1 MKKSEL
7 EERRKLLN
15 NINSDSV
22 NDFEDIVISGQ
33 AYDSA
38 AKIVHIPLES
48 LVEYSDDAF
57 KTATG
62 RDQPFKAYSKEN
74 LDTLAKSIKE
84 NGVINPIIVRPLD
97 NGTYQILAG
106 RNRKRAARLCGKET
120 IPAIIRSDIDDDSAA
135 LIMLDT
141 NLEQRPNL
149 SYSEKAYAYKMRV
162 DLYKSKG
169 KRTDVS
175 GGRRQD
181 VLSDVGKDNN
191 DSRRMVAYLIRLTY
205 LIVPLMEMVDEGKLG
220 FKIGVSISYLK
231 PETQSLLY
239 SYIILTGHKVKQFQI
254 KELNVL
260 DKCGTVNT
268 ETLKTL
274 FQNTEKTKNC
284 GYTVSPDI
292 LSKYA
297 DILPDTGE
305 IERLFTEFLENYR
318 CSLNKNDL
326 VQRVH

>member
-149 SYSEKAYAYKMRV
+149 SYSEKTYAYKMR
-162 DLYKSKG
+162 D
-169 KRTDVS
+169 
-175 GGRRQD
+175 
-181 VLSDVGKDNN
+181 
-191 DSRRMVAYLIRLTY
+191 
-205 LIVPLMEMVDEGKLG
+205 
-220 FKIGVSISYLK
+220 
-231 PETQSLLY
+231 
-239 SYIILTGHKVKQFQI
+239 
-254 KELNVL
+254 
-260 DKCGTVNT
+260 
-268 ETLKTL
+268 
-274 FQNTEKTKNC
+274 
-284 GYTVSPDI
+284 
-292 LSKYA
+292 
-297 DILPDTGE
+297 
-305 IERLFTEFLENYR
+305 
-318 CSLNKNDL
+318 
-326 VQRVH
+326 

>member
-1 MKKSEL
+1 
-7 EERRKLLN
+7 
-15 NINSDSV
+15 
-22 NDFEDIVISGQ
+22 
-33 AYDSA
+33 
-38 AKIVHIPLES
+38 
-48 LVEYSDDAF
+48 
-57 KTATG
+57 
-62 RDQPFKAYSKEN
+62 
-74 LDTLAKSIKE
+74 
-84 NGVINPIIVRPLD
+84 
-97 NGTYQILAG
+97 
-106 RNRKRAARLCGKET
+106 
-120 IPAIIRSDIDDDSAA
+120 
-135 LIMLDT
+135 
-141 NLEQRPNL
+141 
-149 SYSEKAYAYKMRV
+149 
-162 DLYKSKG
+162 
-169 KRTDVS
+169 
-175 GGRRQD
+175 
-181 VLSDVGKDNN
+181 
-191 DSRRMVAYLIRLTY
+191 
-205 LIVPLMEMVDEGKLG
+205 MEMVDEGKLG

-239 SYIILTGHKVKQFQI
+239 SDIILTGHKVKQFQI

>member
-1 MKKSEL
+1 
-7 EERRKLLN
+7 
-15 NINSDSV
+15 
-22 NDFEDIVISGQ
+22 
-33 AYDSA
+33 
-38 AKIVHIPLES
+38 
-48 LVEYSDDAF
+48 
-57 KTATG
+57 
-62 RDQPFKAYSKEN
+62 
-74 LDTLAKSIKE
+74 
-84 NGVINPIIVRPLD
+84 
-97 NGTYQILAG
+97 
-106 RNRKRAARLCGKET
+106 
-120 IPAIIRSDIDDDSAA
+120 
-135 LIMLDT
+135 MLDT

-191 DSRRMVAYLIRLTY
+191 DSRRMVAYLIRLTH

-239 SYIILTGHKVKQFQI
+239 SDIILTGHKVKQFQI

-318 CSLNKNDL
+318 KIT
-326 VQRVH
+326 VVR

>member
-120 IPAIIRSDIDDDSAA
+120 IPAIIRLDIHDDSAA

-181 VLSDVGKDNN
+181 VLSDVGNDNN

-305 IERLFTEFLENYR
+305 IERLFTKFLENYR